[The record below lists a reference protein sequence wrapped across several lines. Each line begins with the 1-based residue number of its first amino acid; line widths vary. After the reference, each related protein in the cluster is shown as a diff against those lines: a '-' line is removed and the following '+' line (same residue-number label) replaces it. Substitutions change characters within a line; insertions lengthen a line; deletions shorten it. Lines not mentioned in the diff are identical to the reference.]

1 MQTLFSLSSITI
13 IIKIIILINFIEYFS
28 YKLES
33 YIHVVKLTITK
44 CKLLQ
49 TSNTAI
55 CSICTIFT
63 NFEMVR
69 FL

>member
-33 YIHVVKLTITK
+33 YIHVVKINNY
-44 CKLLQ
+44 Q
-49 TSNTAI
+49 
-55 CSICTIFT
+55 
-63 NFEMVR
+63 M
-69 FL
+69 